1 MEVQEA
7 FGLKRR
13 HTYDEV
19 VAWLNSDPKGVAYP
33 SRVAFKTYNSPIYGQ
48 LKDSLRTFNEAQQGY
63 IAHQRG
69 EDDGAPHVPPR
80 PRPFDNVPVDPP
92 PAPPDDDDD
101 DLMGPP
107 GAGPQR
113 YGDLLEP
120 APNASDQVLMNEGM
134 NPPNPPPPPP
144 PPAAPTLMQQAG
156 NSFAQAAGGA
166 AGNVVGM
173 AAGQAASSAAQ
184 GLMSRAAAAAGVGAL
199 AGAEA
204 GPAGVLSGAAIGAVG
219 SMISSAVSGAVS
231 RGFEPGGGS
240 SSQPAGP
247 PTTYGPG
254 GLQVRGQQRN
264 QEAVNRQQRLHNQGS
279 GAPAAQVDFRT
290 LNGQQ
295 DSIKPND
302 RKVKLAKSS
311 PQSANVGIL
320 GGQSSGSSGPM
331 VVANTSTRPAP
342 DTMDGGG
349 TKIPR
354 TADPA
359 PAQAPSYNDLVG
371 KLKQT
376 KAPQI
381 GPVTPSRP
389 RSRSPKRGDR
399 RPLDVQREEARNPT
413 GGDVLYPGGDN
424 RKEAMARR
432 GGKMKAPSEAWAKNF
447 KYGFDFTPK
456 KEPERFSIATP
467 PKGTKRAGRNPDI
480 WLYNRKARPNPAA
493 GNQKLIAGK
502 RKATKEPDEPQT
514 DRRPAPE
521 KPGRIGNT
529 KYKGKK

>member
-33 SRVAFKTYNSPIYGQ
+33 SRVAYKTYNSPIYGQ
-48 LKDSLRTFNEAQQGY
+48 LKDSLRTFNAEATQGY
-63 IAHQRG
+63 LAHQRG
-69 EDDGAPHVPPR
+69 EDGGAPHVPPR

-92 PAPPDDDDD
+92 PAPPDDDDDD

-134 NPPNPPPPPP
+134 NPPPPPPPP
-144 PPAAPTLMQQAG
+144 PAPTLMQQAG

-166 AGNVVGM
+166 AGNVIGM

-184 GLMSRAAAAAGVGAL
+184 GLLLRAATAAGVGAL

-204 GPAGVLSGAAIGAVG
+204 GPAGVLGGAAIGAVG
-219 SMISSAVSGAVS
+219 SMIGSAVSGAVS

-247 PTTYGPG
+247 PTRYGPG
-254 GLQVRGQQRN
+254 GLQARGQQRN

-295 DSIKPND
+295 DSIKPKD
-302 RKVKLAKSS
+302 RKVKLAKVSEQ
-311 PQSANVGIL
+311 PAAAREAVGIL
-320 GGQSSGSSGPM
+320 GGRSSASSGPM
-331 VVANTSTRPAP
+331 VVANISTRPAP
-342 DTMDGGG
+342 DTMDGGR

-359 PAQAPSYNDLVG
+359 PPQAPSYNDLVG

-389 RSRSPKRGDR
+389 RSRSPRRGDR
-399 RPLDVQREEARNPT
+399 RPLEVQRREEERTQRGGGIRFPGGDGREEA
-413 GGDVLYPGGDN
+413 L
-424 RKEAMARR
+424 
-432 GGKMKAPSEAWAKNF
+432 AKRS
-447 KYGFDFTPK
+447 KTIPK
-456 KEPERFSIATP
+456 KKPAQEFYIGDG
-467 PKGTKRAGRNPDI
+467 GTKRQGDPGVEQLRQSTDTR
-480 WLYNRKARPNPAA
+480 RKRPNPAA
-493 GNQKLIAGK
+493 GNQKLIGGK
-502 RKATKEPDEPQT
+502 RKATSQPDEAQAKRKP
-514 DRRPAPE
+514 PPKPE
-521 KPGRIGNT
+521 GRFGNT
-529 KYKGKK
+529 KYRKGNRKS